1 MAFSSKKPAKFIVE
15 PLIKQTKPGAP
26 GSGPAANVV
35 RFGELRNGMKPSSR
49 SAVDR
54 R

>member
-1 MAFSSKKPAKFIVE
+1 MEVSSKNPAKFLVD
-15 PLIKQTKPGAP
+15 PLNKQTKPGAP

-35 RFGELRNGMKPSSR
+35 RFGELRKGMKPSSR
-49 SAVDR
+49 LTMDR